1 MLKNQQQFAEY
12 LKKLRTLLQES
23 QISWDRDL
31 LTQVENTQ
39 LLLPVIG
46 AFSAG
51 KSSLLNMFMGA
62 PVLPVGIAPET
73 ELATELH
80 FAKESW
86 LQAIRHDGS
95 EERLAPEDLPQV
107 NKKSAEYSHLRLYIN
122 SPALEAIT
130 PLILVDM
137 PGYGSSLENHNKALS
152 YYLPRGVHFIVVTSV
167 EDGTVT
173 QSMLRNLDDIKTY
186 ESDFSFILSKTNLR
200 APEQVQEISMYIDE
214 QLQLYFG
221 AEKQIIALGNQ
232 SANALSDLLGTV
244 DPESLFRNL
253 FINRLKDQHFDLINQ
268 INFASNIVKNSEN
281 SNADALLAL
290 EGALAEL
297 VAQRDKTEREMNYR
311 FSVPLVTRCI
321 DAIERDLT
329 NQVDR
334 LAHLSTT
341 QNAAPA
347 LEREISDIIRSNL
360 TEKIKREM
368 DQISSELID
377 ELSLSLVKNNAVMV
391 TLDPNWVTNIV
402 EKTEGKL
409 KAVSSFLENMSSNF
423 AAKEKENAG
432 KYYRLLSTV
441 LAVTT
446 NVLNPVLEL
455 VIVFLPDI
463 LRLFS
468 VSSARERARANLLN
482 TVFPGIKSE
491 MRKALPAIV
500 DEQLTILLN
509 NVSNEFESQINQQ
522 KTLIAGYQ
530 QEQAQQQDVINQ
542 QLETLQALLVEI
554 KALATTYLYR

>member
-12 LKKLRTLLQES
+12 LKKISTLLQES
-23 QISWDRDL
+23 QISWDRNL

-51 KSSLLNMFMGA
+51 KSSLLNMFMGTA
-62 PVLPVGIAPET
+62 VLPVGIAPET

-80 FAKESW
+80 FAKEPW

-95 EERLAPEDLPQV
+95 EERLAPEELPQV

-122 SPALEAIT
+122 SPALEAIA

-173 QSMLRNLDDIKTY
+173 QSMLRNLDNIKTY

-200 APEQVQEISMYIDE
+200 APEQVQEISTYIDE

-221 AEKQIIALGNQ
+221 TEKQIIALGNQ
-232 SANALSDLLGTV
+232 SANGLSDLLGAV
-244 DPESLFRNL
+244 DPEHLFHNL

-268 INFASNIVKNSEN
+268 VNFASNIVKNSEN
-281 SNADALLAL
+281 SNADALRAL

-311 FSVPLVTRCI
+311 FSAPLVTRCI
-321 DAIERDLT
+321 NAIEHDLT
-329 NQVDR
+329 NKVDR
-334 LAHLSTT
+334 LAQLSTT

-347 LEREISDIIRSNL
+347 LEREISDIIRGNL

-377 ELSLSLVKNNAVMV
+377 ELSLSLAKNNAMMV
-391 TLDPNWVTNIV
+391 TLDPNWVTNIA

-423 AAKEKENAG
+423 AAKENAG

-446 NVLNPVLEL
+446 NVLNPLLEL

-468 VSSARERARANLLN
+468 ASNVQERARANLLN
-482 TVFPGIKSE
+482 TVFPSIKSE

-509 NVSNEFESQINQQ
+509 NVSNEFEGQINQQ
-522 KTLIAGYQ
+522 KTLIASYQ
-530 QEQAQQQDVINQ
+530 HEQAQQQDVINQ
-542 QLETLQALLVEI
+542 QLETLQVLLVEI

>member
-1 MLKNQQQFAEY
+1 MLKNQQQFVEY
-12 LKKLRTLLQES
+12 LKKLSTLLQES
-23 QISWDRDL
+23 QISWDRNL

-51 KSSLLNMFMGA
+51 KSSLLNMFMGTT
-62 PVLPVGIAPET
+62 VLPVGIAPET

-80 FAKESW
+80 FSKEPW

-122 SPALEAIT
+122 SPALEAIA

-173 QSMLRNLDDIKTY
+173 QSMLRNLDNIKTY

-200 APEQVQEISMYIDE
+200 APEQVQEISTYIDE

-221 AEKQIIALGNQ
+221 TEKNIIALDNQ
-232 SANALSDLLGTV
+232 SANALSDLLGQV
-244 DPESLFRNL
+244 DPERLFHNL
-253 FINRLKDQHFDLINQ
+253 FINRLKDQHFNLINQ
-268 INFASNIVKNSEN
+268 VNFATNIIKNNEN
-281 SNADALLAL
+281 SNADALRAL
-290 EGALAEL
+290 EGSLAEL
-297 VAQRDKTEREMNYR
+297 IAQRDKTEREMNYR
-311 FSVPLVTRCI
+311 FSAPLVTRCI
-321 DAIERDLT
+321 NAIEHDLT

-334 LAHLSTT
+334 LAHISTT

-347 LEREISDIIRSNL
+347 LEREISDIIRGNL
-360 TEKIKREM
+360 TGKIKREM

-377 ELSLSLVKNNAVMV
+377 ELSLSLAQNNAMMV
-391 TLDPNWVTNIV
+391 TLDPNWVTNIA

-409 KAVSSFLENMSSNF
+409 KAVGSFLENISSNF
-423 AAKEKENAG
+423 AAKENAG

-468 VSSARERARANLLN
+468 ASSAQERARANLLN

-500 DEQLTILLN
+500 DEQLALLLN

-530 QEQAQQQDVINQ
+530 HEQTQQQDVINQ
-542 QLETLQALLVEI
+542 QLKTLQALLVEI

>member
-1 MLKNQQQFAEY
+1 MLKTQQQFAEY

-23 QISWDRDL
+23 QISWDRNL

-62 PVLPVGIAPET
+62 PMLPVGIAPET

-80 FAKESW
+80 FAKEPW
-86 LQAIRHDGS
+86 LQAMRHDGS

-107 NKKSAEYSHLRLYIN
+107 NKKSAEYSHLRLYTN
-122 SPALEAIT
+122 SPALEAIA

-173 QSMLRNLDDIKTY
+173 QSMLRNLDNIKAY
-186 ESDFSFILSKTNLR
+186 ESDFSFIISKTNLR
-200 APEQVQEISMYIDE
+200 APEQVQEISTYIDE
-214 QLQLYFG
+214 QLRLYFG
-221 AEKQIIALGNQ
+221 TEKQIIALGNQ
-232 SANALSDLLGTV
+232 SANALSDLLGAV
-244 DPESLFRNL
+244 DPEYLFHSL

-268 INFASNIVKNSEN
+268 VNFAINIVKNSEN
-281 SNADALLAL
+281 SNTDALCAL

-297 VAQRDKTEREMNYR
+297 VSQRDKTEREMKYR
-311 FSVPLVTRCI
+311 FSAPLVTRCI
-321 DAIERDLT
+321 NAIENDLIK
-329 NQVDR
+329 QVDR

-341 QNAAPA
+341 QNAASE
-347 LEREISDIIRSNL
+347 LEREISDIIRGNL
-360 TEKIKREM
+360 TEKIKRGME
-368 DQISSELID
+368 QISSELID
-377 ELSLSLVKNNAVMV
+377 ELSLSLAKNNAMMA
-391 TLDPNWVTNIV
+391 TLDPNWVTNIA
-402 EKTEGKL
+402 EKTEEKL
-409 KAVSSFLENMSSNF
+409 KKVSIVLENMKSNL
-423 AAKEKENAG
+423 ASKENPG
-432 KYYRLLSTV
+432 KYYRLFSIV

-455 VIVFLPDI
+455 VIAFLPDI

-468 VSSARERARANLLN
+468 ASSARERAHAHLLN
-482 TVFPGIKSE
+482 TVLPGIKSE
-491 MRKALPAIV
+491 MRRALPAIV

-509 NVSNEFESQINQQ
+509 NVSNEFEGQINQQ
-522 KTLIAGYQ
+522 KKLIADYQ
-530 QEQAQQQDVINQ
+530 HEHARQQDMINQ

>member
-12 LKKLRTLLQES
+12 LQKLGTLLQES
-23 QISWDRDL
+23 QISWDRNL
-31 LTQVENTQ
+31 LAQVENTQ

-80 FAKESW
+80 FSKEPW

-95 EERLAPEDLPQV
+95 EDRLAPEELPQV

-122 SPALEAIT
+122 SPALEAIA

-173 QSMLRNLDDIKTY
+173 QSMLRNLDNIKTY

-200 APEQVQEISMYIDE
+200 APEQVQEISTYIDE

-232 SANALSDLLGTV
+232 SANALSDFLRVV
-244 DPESLFRNL
+244 DPERLFHNL
-253 FINRLKDQHFDLINQ
+253 FINRLKDQNFDLINQ
-268 INFASNIVKNSEN
+268 INFASNIVKNSET

-311 FSVPLVTRCI
+311 FSAPLVTRCI
-321 DAIERDLT
+321 NAIEHDLT

-347 LEREISDIIRSNL
+347 LEREISDIIRGNL

-377 ELSLSLVKNNAVMV
+377 ELSLSLTKNNAMMV
-391 TLDPNWVTNIV
+391 TLDPNWVTNIA

-423 AAKEKENAG
+423 AAKENAG

-468 VSSARERARANLLN
+468 ASSAQERARANLLN

-491 MRKALPAIV
+491 MRKALPTIV

-509 NVSNEFESQINQQ
+509 NVSNEFEGQINQQ

-530 QEQAQQQDVINQ
+530 HEQAQQQEVINQ

>member
-1 MLKNQQQFAEY
+1 MLKNQQQFVEY
-12 LKKLRTLLQES
+12 LKKLSTLLQES
-23 QISWDRDL
+23 QISWDRNL

-51 KSSLLNMFMGA
+51 KSSLLNMFMGTT
-62 PVLPVGIAPET
+62 VLPVGIAPET

-80 FAKESW
+80 FSKEPW

-122 SPALEAIT
+122 SPALEAIA

-173 QSMLRNLDDIKTY
+173 QSMLRNLDNIKTY

-200 APEQVQEISMYIDE
+200 APEQVQEISTYIDE

-221 AEKQIIALGNQ
+221 TEKNIIALDNQ
-232 SANALSDLLGTV
+232 SANALSDLLGQV
-244 DPESLFRNL
+244 DPERLFHNL
-253 FINRLKDQHFDLINQ
+253 FINRLKDQHFNLINQ
-268 INFASNIVKNSEN
+268 VNFATNIIKNNEN
-281 SNADALLAL
+281 SNADALRAL
-290 EGALAEL
+290 EGSLAEL
-297 VAQRDKTEREMNYR
+297 IAQRDKTEREMNYR
-311 FSVPLVTRCI
+311 FSAPLVTRCI
-321 DAIERDLT
+321 NAIEHDLT

-334 LAHLSTT
+334 LAHISTT

-347 LEREISDIIRSNL
+347 LEREISDIIRGNL
-360 TEKIKREM
+360 TGKIKREM

-377 ELSLSLVKNNAVMV
+377 ELSLSLAQNNAMMV
-391 TLDPNWVTNIV
+391 TLDPNWVTNIA

-409 KAVSSFLENMSSNF
+409 KAVGSFLENMSSNF
-423 AAKEKENAG
+423 AAKENAG

-468 VSSARERARANLLN
+468 ASSAQERARANLLN

-500 DEQLTILLN
+500 DEQLALLLN

-530 QEQAQQQDVINQ
+530 HEQTQQQDVINQ
-542 QLETLQALLVEI
+542 QLKTLQALLVEI

>member
-12 LKKLRTLLQES
+12 LKKLSTLLQES
-23 QISWDRDL
+23 QISWDRNL

-51 KSSLLNMFMGA
+51 KSSLLNMLMGTA
-62 PVLPVGIAPET
+62 VLPVGITPET

-80 FAKESW
+80 FSKEPW

-107 NKKSAEYSHLRLYIN
+107 NKKSAEYSHLRLFIN
-122 SPALEAIT
+122 SPELEAIA
-130 PLILVDM
+130 PLLLVDM

-173 QSMLRNLDDIKTY
+173 QSVLGNLDNIKTY
-186 ESDFSFILSKTNLR
+186 ESDFSFILSKANLR
-200 APEQVQEISMYIDE
+200 APEQVQEISAYIDE

-221 AEKQIIALGNQ
+221 MEKQIIVLGNQ
-232 SANALSDLLGTV
+232 SANALADLLGAV
-244 DPESLFRNL
+244 DPERLFHNL

-268 INFASNIVKNSEN
+268 VNFASNIVKNSEN
-281 SNADALLAL
+281 SNADALHAL
-290 EGALAEL
+290 EDALAEL

-311 FSVPLVTRCI
+311 FSAPLVTRCI
-321 DAIERDLT
+321 NAIEHDLT

-347 LEREISDIIRSNL
+347 LEREISDIIRANL

-377 ELSLSLVKNNAVMV
+377 ELSLSLAKNNAMMV
-391 TLDPNWVTNIV
+391 TLDPNWVTNIA

-423 AAKEKENAG
+423 AVKENAG
-432 KYYRLLSTV
+432 KSYRLLSTV

-468 VSSARERARANLLN
+468 SSSAHDRTRANLLN

-509 NVSNEFESQINQQ
+509 NVSNEFEGQINQQ

>member
-12 LKKLRTLLQES
+12 LQKLGTLLQES
-23 QISWDRDL
+23 QISWDRNL
-31 LTQVENTQ
+31 LAQVENTQ

-95 EERLAPEDLPQV
+95 EDRLAPEDLPHV

-137 PGYGSSLENHNKALS
+137 PGYGSSLESHNKALS

-173 QSMLRNLDDIKTY
+173 QSMLRNLDNIKTY

-200 APEQVQEISMYIDE
+200 APEQVQEITTYIDE

-221 AEKQIIALGNQ
+221 AEKQIIELGNQ
-232 SANALSDLLGTV
+232 SANALSDLLGAV
-244 DPESLFRNL
+244 DPERLFHNL
-253 FINRLKDQHFDLINQ
+253 FIDRLKDQNFDLINQ
-268 INFASNIVKNSEN
+268 INFASNIIKNSES
-281 SNADALLAL
+281 SNADALLSL

-297 VAQRDKTEREMNYR
+297 IAQRDKTEREMNYR
-311 FSVPLVTRCI
+311 FSAPLVTRCI
-321 DAIERDLT
+321 NAIEHDLT

-334 LAHLSTT
+334 LAHISTT
-341 QNAAPA
+341 QNASPT
-347 LEREISDIIRSNL
+347 LEREISDIIRGNL
-360 TEKIKREM
+360 TERIKREM

-377 ELSLSLVKNNAVMV
+377 ELSLSLAKNNAMMV
-391 TLDPNWVTNIV
+391 TLDPNWVTNIAV
-402 EKTEGKL
+402 KTEGKL

-423 AAKEKENAG
+423 AAKENAG

-468 VSSARERARANLLN
+468 ASGAQERARANLLN

-491 MRKALPAIV
+491 MRKALPIIV

-509 NVSNEFESQINQQ
+509 NVSNEFEGQINQQ

-530 QEQAQQQDVINQ
+530 HEQAQQQDLINQ
-542 QLETLQALLVEI
+542 RLETLQTLLVEI